1 MRIMISIFL
10 ALVLLSGCSSKPSIE
25 LLSSSV
31 QISDDRAGGIVTHK
45 DNQEKTIKPLSLSY
59 TFTLKNTGNSVGSA
73 SKINNNF
80 EYVNGIKA
88 TIVPNEKLTVV
99 SNEVLG
105 FNLYGQEKTL
115 GLGKTASPILGKNQ
129 QAEYTF
135 DYLLGAKEDYP
146 EIKSAP
152 SEENLNKLLIN
163 ALDAI
168 LIVSIEEKEI
178 ARFDL
183 SKSK

>member
-1 MRIMISIFL
+1 MRIMISIL
-10 ALVLLSGCSSKPSIE
+10 LVLVLLSGCSSKPSIE
-25 LLSSSV
+25 LISSSV
-31 QISDDRAGGIVTHK
+31 QISEDRLGGIVTHK

-59 TFTLKNTGNSVGSA
+59 TFILKNNGNSVGSA
-73 SKINNNF
+73 SKMNSNF
-80 EYVNGIKA
+80 DNYVNGIKVK
-88 TIVPNEKLTVV
+88 IVPNEKLTVV

-105 FNLYGQEKTL
+105 LNLYDQPM
-115 GLGKTASPILGKNQ
+115 GKTATPILGKNQ
-129 QAEYTF
+129 QGEYTF
-135 DYLLGAKEDYP
+135 DYKLGAKEDYP

-152 SEENLNKLLIN
+152 SQEKLNKLLTN
-163 ALDAI
+163 ALDAT